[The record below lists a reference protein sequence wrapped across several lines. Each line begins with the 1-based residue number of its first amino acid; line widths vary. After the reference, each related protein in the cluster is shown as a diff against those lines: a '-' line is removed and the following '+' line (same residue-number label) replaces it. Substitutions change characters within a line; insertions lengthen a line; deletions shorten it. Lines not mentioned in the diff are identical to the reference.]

1 MFGGNLFK
9 KASGERIVVSYE
21 EKKKKKPKRRIS
33 PNIFF
38 PSQKGTFPLK
48 MKKLD
53 QTISF

>member
-9 KASGERIVVSYE
+9 KASDERIVVSYE
-21 EKKKKKPKRRIS
+21 EKKKKTKRRIS